1 MTSSPLSAAVSHVG
15 KIRSNNQDSGYA
27 GQHLFV
33 VADGM
38 GGHAGGDV
46 ASAIATK
53 RIAEADAEYSAVED
67 AETALQSAMIA
78 ANSLLAETVFEHSE
92 LTGMGTTVSGI
103 VRVGD
108 QIVLAHIGD
117 SRIYRFRAGEL
128 EQVTADHTFVQRL
141 VDSGRITPE
150 EAAVHPRRSVLMR
163 VLGDVDAAPEIDTKV
178 LDTRPGDR
186 WLLCSDGLSSYVSA
200 DKLTA
205 ILATVRTPQAAADR
219 MVKESLDHG
228 ASDNVTVVILD
239 IEDEGAVAEGPA
251 PAGFVGSAAAPL
263 LFEGAES
270 ERRPIRL
277 PTLLLHPLKSTPPED
292 THFEP
297 EREEFLEQ
305 LIEEDRRRARRRRIT
320 WLVVVAVV
328 IASIVTGVAL
338 AYQWTQTHYFVG
350 VAEDGTVAIFQGVQQ
365 NIGPISLSSIEQS
378 SEVRAD
384 DLPAFERRQVEATI
398 NADDLRDAHDIL
410 DRLSRLADATSSGS
424 TTDPEP
430 TSTPTPTASAP

>member
-1 MTSSPLSAAVSHVG
+1 MATTPLSAAVSHVG

-27 GQHLFV
+27 GRHLFV

-53 RIAEADAEYSAVED
+53 RIAEADEAYAAAAD
-67 AETALQSAMIA
+67 AESALQAAMIA

-103 VRVGD
+103 LRVGD
-108 QIVLAHIGD
+108 QIALAHIGD
-117 SRIYRFRAGEL
+117 SRIYRFRDGRL

-163 VLGDVDAAPEIDTKV
+163 VLGDVDAAPEIDTRI

-186 WLLCSDGLSSYVSA
+186 WLLCSDGLSSYVSEE
-200 DKLTA
+200 KIGQ
-205 ILATVRTPQAAADR
+205 ILATVRGSQGAADR
-219 MVKESLDHG
+219 LVKESLDHG
-228 ASDNVTVVILD
+228 APDNVTVVITD
-239 IEDEGAVAEGPA
+239 IDDTEPGADDTP
-251 PAGFVGSAAAPL
+251 PLGFVGSAAVPL
-263 LFEGAES
+263 MFEGSEN

-277 PTLLLHPLKSTPPED
+277 PTLLLHPLKPSPPED

-320 WLVVVAVV
+320 WLVGTAVV
-328 IASIVTGVAL
+328 IAAIVAAVVL
-338 AYQWTQTHYFVG
+338 AYQWTQTHYYVG
-350 VAEDGTVAIFQGVQQ
+350 ATDDGRVAIFQGVQQ
-365 NIGPISLSSIEQS
+365 NIGPIALSHVEQTS
-378 SEVRAD
+378 QLRVD
-384 DLPAFERRQVEATI
+384 DLPPFQRQQVEATI

-410 DRLSRLADATSSGS
+410 DRLSRAAESSV
-424 TTDPEP
+424 
-430 TSTPTPTASAP
+430 TP

>member
-1 MTSSPLSAAVSHVG
+1 MTPSPLSAAVSHVG

-27 GQHLFV
+27 GRRLFV

-53 RIAEADAEYSAVED
+53 RIAEADGEYAAAED
-67 AETALQSAMIA
+67 AEHALQSAMIA

-92 LTGMGTTVSGI
+92 LTGMGTTVSGL

-108 QIVLAHIGD
+108 QIVLGHIGD
-117 SRIYRFRAGEL
+117 SRIYRFRDGVL

-163 VLGDVDAAPEIDTKV
+163 VLGDVDAAPEIDTRI

-186 WLLCSDGLSSYVSA
+186 WLLCSDGLSSYVSE
-200 DKLTA
+200 DKLA
-205 ILATVRTPQAAADR
+205 VILSTVRTAQGAADR

-228 ASDNVTVVILD
+228 APDNVTVIILD
-239 IEDEGAVAEGPA
+239 VDDAPDADGPA
-251 PAGFVGSAAAPL
+251 PLGFVGSAAAPL
-263 LFEGAES
+263 LFEGSEN

-328 IASIVTGVAL
+328 IASIVASVAL

-350 VAEDGTVAIFQGVQQ
+350 VADDGTVAIFQGVQQ
-365 NIGPISLSSIEQS
+365 NIGPISLSSVEQS
-378 SEVRAD
+378 SAVRAD
-384 DLPAFERRQVEATI
+384 DLPSFERQQVEATI

-410 DRLSRLADATSSGS
+410 DRLSRLAEAT
-424 TTDPEP
+424 TEP
-430 TSTPTPTASAP
+430 TTPIDPTPTPTPTGSAG

>member
-1 MTSSPLSAAVSHVG
+1 VTTSTSAAVSHVG
-15 KIRSNNQDSGYA
+15 RIRSNNQDSGYA
-27 GQHLFV
+27 GRFLFV

-46 ASAIATK
+46 ASAIATT
-53 RIAEADAEYSAVED
+53 RIADADVEYAAVED
-67 AETALQSAMIA
+67 AEHALQSAMIA

-108 QIVLAHIGD
+108 QVALAHIGD
-117 SRIYRFRAGEL
+117 SRIYRYRDGEL
-128 EQVTADHTFVQRL
+128 EQVTSDHTFVQRL

-163 VLGDVDAAPEIDTKV
+163 VLGDVDAAPEIDTKI

-186 WLLCSDGLSSYVSA
+186 WLLCSDGLSSYVA
-200 DKLTA
+200 EDKLAA
-205 ILATVRTPQAAADR
+205 ILATVRSAQAAADR

-228 ASDNVTVVILD
+228 APDNVTVVILD
-239 IEDEGAVAEGPA
+239 IVDEAVDAA

-263 LFEGAES
+263 MFDGVEN

-320 WLVVVAVV
+320 WLVVLAVA
-328 IASIVTGVAL
+328 IAAIVTAVAL
-338 AYQWTQTHYFVG
+338 AYQWTQTHYYVG
-350 VAEDGTVAIFQGVQQ
+350 VADDGTVAIFQGVQQ
-365 NIGPISLSSIEQS
+365 NIGPISLSSIEQT
-378 SEVRAD
+378 SEVDVD

-410 DRLSRLADATSSGS
+410 DRLSRLAESGS
-424 TTDPEP
+424 
-430 TSTPTPTASAP
+430 AP